1 MQQRNNLNR
10 ELATKN
16 KNVTKKT
23 MLNNSFDLAG
33 RLQMFI
39 ELRLAKHF
47 KFAGLIKLFERLQFG
62 LWSVSVG
69 LLFVTIFSAFQ
80 PMTLSPILIIL
91 INILVILLGSLS
103 YKYSMDFASRKE
115 AIKVNLAE
123 REKEQEKRIKH
134 LLYLVALNF
143 YIALTYFL
151 TVEFQPIVFKQLAL
165 NQMLDQTHSGIFPT
179 ALSQALWFN
188 FNSLPYVL
196 LILVPGL
203 LPASLMIYT
212 QTYELFIKFREMFEQ
227 WGQARYFKSNIFN
240 PVIENRGADH
250 LPYLRIGL
258 DVNTQTDLY
267 LSPSARTVNLEG
279 LGPIGSGKSAALQ
292 RPMLR
297 QDAEKIFMYW
307 RDYAKERRK
316 HKTFKSFEKVW
327 FTEERNGQ
335 YINGIKAIDPSN
347 DLASHFFEEL
357 LLMGVPR
364 EAITYLNPPDPLSD
378 SMQAF
383 SGELESSV
391 GTLVGTLMELVT
403 RGSANPNPF
412 YTNQSRT
419 YLMNLLYLIKFSSE
433 IPNPIDDKVGVR
445 PTFKEFFAAVL
456 YGGEMIR
463 YERMLALEKFV
474 EVLRIRYEKERMNTK
489 VRTTKEAADFG
500 NLENR
505 YEIAKSTLNNCKT
518 WLNVKEEDGKLTVED
533 VMDKDVSGLRTTMAE
548 LAQKTGLLR
557 ILTGHSNFDFDVL
570 LKFGG
575 FLIVNTSTAVLAD
588 YAPTV
593 GKLVSLNFQNAVM
606 RRNTN
611 IDRTGEITE
620 SASHN
625 AYFTSADDEKPPYL
639 TSMEPDYLSN
649 SRKYKIFNVFTHQ
662 ATSQYDAFLT
672 PADRDTLLAALRNK
686 FVYQGLEIKD
696 AERYSKTFGSKIVI
710 ETDYSKQ
717 VYDAKGDADGGRT
730 SAREK
735 LVIKPNITED
745 QLIKLPQFYM
755 AGQYYDGKEVEP
767 YVLIRT
773 YPFFEEKLVKPEFN
787 RADFDIWY
795 ADVQEALHEAENKND
810 VDASD
815 PEVMAII
822 NAVGEKQKHDQL
834 TSGGT
839 REFARREIA
848 QQLRKT
854 KESHKIERPR
864 QSLYQ
869 KRNLARATLDKEKFE
884 NGPDTELNEF
894 N

>member
-1 MQQRNNLNR
+1 VKQRNKMNR
-10 ELATKN
+10 EISAKN
-16 KNVTKKT
+16 KMVTKQT
-23 MLNNSFDLAG
+23 MLNHSFDFAG
-33 RLQMFI
+33 RLQMAF
-39 ELRLAKHF
+39 ELTLAKHF
-47 KFAGLIKLFERLQFG
+47 KFEALIKGFERVQKG
-62 LWSVSVG
+62 LWAISIS
-69 LLFVTIFSAFQ
+69 LLSITLYSAFH
-80 PMTLSPILIIL
+80 PLDWSPVLMIL
-91 INILVILLGSLS
+91 INIVMIMFGSLS
-103 YKYSMDFASRKE
+103 YKYSMDFASRK
-115 AIKVNLAE
+115 ASIKVNLTQ
-123 REKEQEKRIKH
+123 REKDQEKRIKH
-134 LLYLVALNF
+134 LLNLVALNF

-151 TVEFQPIVFKQLAL
+151 TVKFQPFVFKQLSL
-165 NQMLDQTHSGIFPT
+165 NQMLDQTHSGLFPSSLT
-179 ALSQALWFN
+179 QALWFN
-188 FNSLPYVL
+188 YNRLPYVL
-196 LILVPGL
+196 LIFVPGL
-203 LPASLMIYT
+203 LPAALMIYT

-227 WGQARYFKSNIFN
+227 WGQSRYFKSNIFN
-240 PVIENRGADH
+240 HIIENRGADH

-297 QDAEKIFMYW
+297 QDTEKIFMYW

-335 YINGIKAIDPSN
+335 YINGIKTVDPSN

-378 SMQAF
+378 AMQAF
-383 SGELESSV
+383 SGELESAI
-391 GTLVGTLMELVT
+391 GTLVATLMELVT
-403 RGSANPNPF
+403 RGSANPNPY

-419 YLMNLLYLIKFSSE
+419 YLMNILYLIKFSSE
-433 IPNPIDDKVGVR
+433 IPNPIDEKVGTR
-445 PTFKEFFAAVL
+445 PTFKEIFSAVL

-474 EVLRIRYEKERMNTK
+474 EVLRVRLEKEQEKTK
-489 VRTTKEAADFG
+489 RTLQEEEAFG
-500 NLENR
+500 NLVNR
-505 YEIAKSTLNNCKT
+505 YNIAERTLNNWKS
-518 WLNVKEEDGKLTVED
+518 WLTVTEEGGKLKVED
-533 VMDKDVSGLRTTMAE
+533 LMDKDVSGLRTTMSE
-548 LAQKTGLLR
+548 LSQKTGLLR
-557 ILTGHSNFDFDVL
+557 ILTRPSNFDFDVL

-611 IDRTGEITE
+611 IDRSGEITE

-639 TSMEPDYLSN
+639 TSKESDYLSN
-649 SRKYKIFNVFTHQ
+649 SRKYKVFNAFTHQ
-662 ATSQYDAFLT
+662 ATSQYDAYLN
-672 PADRDTLLAALRNK
+672 PPERDTMLAALRNK
-686 FVYQGLEIKD
+686 FVYQGLEYAD
-696 AERYSKTFGSKIVI
+696 AQRYSKTFGSKLVI

-717 VYDAKGDADGGRT
+717 VYDGKGDADGGRT

-735 LVIKPNITED
+735 IVIKPNITED

-773 YPFFEEKLVKPEFN
+773 YPFFEEKLTKPEFN
-787 RADFDIWY
+787 RADFDLWY
-795 ADVQEALHEAENKND
+795 EDVKAALYEAENKND

-815 PEVMAII
+815 PEVMKII
-822 NAVGEKQKHDQL
+822 NRVGEKQKHDQL
-834 TSGGT
+834 TSGGAKD
-839 REFARREIA
+839 FARRDIA
-848 QQLRKT
+848 QQLRKPNGT
-854 KESHKIERPR
+854 NNLQKPR

-869 KRNLARATLDKEKFE
+869 RRGMIRASLDKEPLDY
-884 NGPDTELNEF
+884 GPDNE
-894 N
+894 